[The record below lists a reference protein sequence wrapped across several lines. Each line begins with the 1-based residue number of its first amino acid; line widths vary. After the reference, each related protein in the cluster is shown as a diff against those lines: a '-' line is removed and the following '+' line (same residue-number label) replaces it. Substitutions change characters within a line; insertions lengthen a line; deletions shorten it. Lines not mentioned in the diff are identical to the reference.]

1 VLAISAPA
9 VGAVIG
15 LLIGIGLSVY
25 VFRLDR
31 QKQAS
36 GARSRTEYRGSLVVV
51 PLLLA
56 GIGALGGLLLAAIF

>member
-1 VLAISAPA
+1 MLVI

-31 QKQAS
+31 EKQAS
-36 GARSRTEYRGSLVVV
+36 GARSRAEYRGSLFIT

-56 GIGALGGLLLAAIF
+56 GIGALVGLLLGAIF